1 LASDDFSA
9 AVCVKN
15 SASPGA
21 NPGHYDFQ
29 IIASIH
35 GLQETDT
42 VLMHQLLRDGAERTP
57 DKIALRWVD
66 RDRALTF
73 AAAVGEME
81 RFAGALHHLGI
92 RKGDRVSVLAH
103 NGLDYLMALFA
114 CWRIGAIAALVNVRF
129 ADELDYYLND
139 HQPSVL
145 IYTHDQVAAVKR
157 AAQGI
162 ATLRHLVCMDG
173 PQDGAQSLPDLL
185 AAGFAAPDDPGDQDA
200 IAHLSYTSGTTG
212 KPKGA
217 CLMHEPTMRATRCIA
232 ERLRI
237 TGDDISFGPTAL
249 SSSYQLVGN
258 LLPPL
263 HLGCTVHVM
272 GRWTQSAG
280 WDAIEAAGASM
291 FVGNP
296 TLLGEILAESKA
308 RGRVP
313 GRLRFGMS
321 GGGPVPPTLKA
332 QWRDELRLPLV
343 ESYGQSELGGFVG
356 LGFPA
361 LEDTRHFGAVGLPL
375 PDKEVRILDRD
386 GHVLPVGEIGEI
398 CLRGGYM
405 WGYWDKPDKTAE
417 ALRGGW
423 LHTGDAGMI
432 DRDGYVTMRG
442 RFSELIVVAGRT
454 WYPRDVEEVLC
465 RQPGVKEAAVVAV
478 PDATLGARPIAF
490 VTADGPV
497 DVAALAR
504 AITADVPYDTA
515 TLTIRRVD
523 SFPMTPTGKIAK
535 AELRQTAMA

>member
-1 LASDDFSA
+1 
-9 AVCVKN
+9 
-15 SASPGA
+15 
-21 NPGHYDFQ
+21 
-29 IIASIH
+29 
-35 GLQETDT
+35 

-73 AAAVGEME
+73 SAAVAEME
-81 RFAGALHHLGI
+81 KFAGALHHLGV
-92 RKGDRVSVLAH
+92 RKGDRVTVFAH

-129 ADELDYYLND
+129 ADELDYYLGD

-145 IYTHDQVAAVKR
+145 IYTHDQEAAVKL
-157 AAQGI
+157 AAAGV

-173 PQDGAQSLPDLL
+173 PQAGAESLPDLL
-185 AAGFAAPDDPGDQDA
+185 AAGFGAPADPSDEGA

-212 KPKGA
+212 RPKGA
-217 CLMHEPTMRATRCIA
+217 CLMHEPTMCATRCIA

-237 TGDDISFGPTAL
+237 SADDVSFGPTAL

-263 HLGCTVHVM
+263 HRGCTIHVM
-272 GRWTQSAG
+272 GRWTQASG
-280 WDAIEAAGASM
+280 WDAIDAAGATM

-296 TLLGEILAESKA
+296 TLLGEILAESRA

-321 GGGPVPPTLKA
+321 GGGPVPPTLKLA
-332 QWRDELRLPLV
+332 WRDELQLPLV
-343 ESYGQSELGGFVG
+343 ESYGQSELGGFVA
-356 LGFPA
+356 LGFPEI
-361 LEDTRHFGAVGLPL
+361 EDARHFGAVGLPL

-386 GHVLPVGEIGEI
+386 GNILPVGEIGEV

-405 WGYWDKPDKTAE
+405 QGYWGKPDKTAE

-423 LHTGDAGMI
+423 LHTGDAGLI

-442 RFSELIVVAGRT
+442 RFSELIEVAGRT
-454 WYPRDVEEVLC
+454 WYPRDLEEALC

-478 PDATLGARPIAF
+478 PDAGLGERPVAF
-490 VTADGPV
+490 VTS
-497 DVAALAR
+497 DVASLDVTSLGR
-504 AITADVPYDTA
+504 AMTAEVPYDTSA
-515 TLTIRRVD
+515 LTIRRVD
-523 SFPMTPTGKIAK
+523 GFPMTPTGKIAK
-535 AELRQTAMA
+535 AQLRQMAMGGTG